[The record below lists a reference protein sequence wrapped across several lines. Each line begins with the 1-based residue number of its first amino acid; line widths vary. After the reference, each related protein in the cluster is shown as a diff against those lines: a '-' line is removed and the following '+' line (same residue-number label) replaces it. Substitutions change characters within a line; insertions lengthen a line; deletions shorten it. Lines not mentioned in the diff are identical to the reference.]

1 MTPPHSMNMT
11 NNSHQAAPFVM
22 NESPYADAPDQLT
35 FDEMREMPM
44 YMALGFETS
53 IDD

>member
-1 MTPPHSMNMT
+1 MTPTTSMNT
-11 NNSHQAAPFVM
+11 TSKTHRSAPFM
-22 NESPYADAPDQLT
+22 LADSPYADTPDQLT

>member
-1 MTPPHSMNMT
+1 MTSTPSMPIRNT
-11 NNSHQAAPFVM
+11 AHQAAPFVM
-22 NESPYADAPDQLT
+22 NESPYADSPNHLT

-44 YMALGFETS
+44 HLALGFETS

>member
-1 MTPPHSMNMT
+1 MNMSNT
-11 NNSHQAAPFVM
+11 SQAVPFVM
-22 NESPYADAPDQLT
+22 NESPYADTPDQLT
-35 FDEMREMPM
+35 LDEMREMPM